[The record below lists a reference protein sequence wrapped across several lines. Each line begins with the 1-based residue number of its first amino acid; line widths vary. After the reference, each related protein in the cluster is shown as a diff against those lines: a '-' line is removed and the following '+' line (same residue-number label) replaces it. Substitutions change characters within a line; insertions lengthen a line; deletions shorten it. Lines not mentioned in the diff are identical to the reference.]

1 MPAFRLVTTRPDSDL
16 GLVILPT
23 PRACAEYI
31 ADGMDVDVP
40 ASVQTLADCNS
51 WLEASKSD
59 CTIVQESATA

>member
-1 MPAFRLVTTRPDSDL
+1 MPAFRLVTTRHDNDL

-23 PRACAEYI
+23 PRACAEHI
-31 ADGMDVDVP
+31 GDGWDMEVP
-40 ASVQTLADCNS
+40 ASVQTLADCIS